1 MQNSRGPLRPD
12 ILAKVPLLFA
22 LLVLGLVHT
31 GGVPATGPDGRACA
45 DARNAGDA
53 GGDACADAVG
63 SAADGAPPPLPADP
77 SASGES
83 APAPALTANPADTQ
97 TAAPAAIPGPAVPP
111 EAPAGSPAAALDA
124 AAPGLTPAPAD
135 AAQAVPT
142 DAPSALPPA
151 ASPDAPSGAQS
162 GAAVAATPAP
172 GVPDTRPT
180 ATPADEPLPPE
191 GATTQATAAPPSAV
205 AAGAPA
211 AKPQPD
217 PLPTPEPMVMAPV
230 DAIAPPA
237 VTPPPGPQLPAL
249 PLVIDPL
256 PQAPRELPSWMTT
269 APRTLTRPGATAAQ
283 PADARA
289 DQSRLHAGL
298 AWDQCGLRV
307 RGRGRPGLGGLG
319 TPAPTSGAPVAVAAD
334 QADYDRA
341 ADVVTLEGGVVIDQ
355 EKQHLESD
363 RSRYDRKTGAVNAQG
378 NVFLDYPGGRL
389 LADQADY
396 NLNTKTGR
404 ASVLSYRIA
413 SGINARGTAAT
424 AEILPAQRSRYRDVI
439 YTTCPPGYSD
449 WSIRASELE
458 LDQADGMGT
467 ARHARL
473 RLGPV
478 PVLYTPYL
486 RFPIDDRRRSGF
498 LVPIFGSSSNT
509 GLDLTLPYYWN
520 IAPNLDA
527 TISPRLMTDRGLMI
541 GTEVRG
547 LQPFGSFVFNGQILP
562 RDEEEP
568 DLGVRWGERITG
580 TAARGR
586 FASAIDYSAV
596 SDDQFLTDF
605 GNRLDVTSIRNL
617 TQRGSLVYAGG
628 NYSLTGWLQGFQTVD
643 ATTAAIYRP
652 YAQLP
657 HIQLDL
663 APQHW
668 GPAEFT
674 FQAHYDYFDNPARVY
689 GNRAVLLPAVRV
701 PLRRSYGFLI
711 PRVRLYATGY
721 QLINADAETDN
732 TQSFLIPSLDLD
744 AGLLFDRETSLFG
757 HTALQTLEPR
767 VYYVLTSYAD
777 QSQTPLFDTTA
788 LTFSYASLF
797 RPNRFTGYD
806 RVGDDNRL
814 TVGLTSRTLSGSDG
828 REWFRI
834 SLGQILYFNDRRVQ
848 LSDATADTSASS
860 SLAGELSTNPAEG
873 WLARASFQWDPN
885 LSQNQWEQRV
895 LQLRY
900 TPGDDRMFNL
910 TYRYSLG
917 ATEAERYENTDL
929 SFYWPVT
936 KRIGV
941 VGRWLYSVLESDTVE
956 AFAGIE
962 FGRCCWRLR
971 LLGRHLKTSA
981 TDPGS
986 TGFMIQ
992 LELAGL
998 GTIGDKVESL
1008 LQQGIYGYDSL

>member
-1 MQNSRGPLRPD
+1 MQKPRGTPRSD
-12 ILAKVPLLFA
+12 ILAKVPLVIS
-22 LLVLGLVHT
+22 LLALGLVYT
-31 GGVPATGPDGRACA
+31 GGATAAGPDARACA
-45 DARNAGDA
+45 EAGGA
-53 GGDACADAVG
+53 GGDPCASAAGSVDAVQAAPTDLP
-63 SAADGAPPPLPADP
+63 SAAL
-77 SASGES
+77 STASS
-83 APAPALTANPADTQ
+83 
-97 TAAPAAIPGPAVPP
+97 AVP
-111 EAPAGSPAAALDA
+111 S
-124 AAPGLTPAPAD
+124 
-135 AAQAVPT
+135 AAQA
-142 DAPSALPPA
+142 A
-151 ASPDAPSGAQS
+151 A
-162 GAAVAATPAP
+162 AATPTP
-172 GVPDTRPT
+172 GAPDTRSA

-191 GATTQATAAPPSAV
+191 SATAQETAVPAGV
-205 AAGAPA
+205 AAEATPA

-217 PLPTPEPMVMAPV
+217 PVPAPEPLVMTPIEPRIESVA
-230 DAIAPPA
+230 APA
-237 VTPPPGPQLPAL
+237 VPVPPGPKLPTL

-256 PQAPRELPSWMTT
+256 PKAPSELPSWMTT
-269 APRTLTRPGATAAQ
+269 TPRDLGLPSVMAARTA
-283 PADARA
+283 DSRA

-298 AWDQCGLRV
+298 RWDQCGLRV
-307 RGRGRPGLGGLG
+307 RGRGRAGFGGLG

-334 QADYDRA
+334 RADYDRA
-341 ADVVTLEGGVVIDQ
+341 ADVVKLEGGVVIDQ

-363 RSRYDRKTGAVNAQG
+363 RSRYDRKTGAVNAVG

-413 SGINARGTAAT
+413 SGINARGTAAS
-424 AEILPAQRSRYRDVI
+424 AELLPAQVSRYRDVV
-439 YTTCPPGYSD
+439 YTTCPPAYSD

-473 RLGPV
+473 RLGPI

-498 LVPIFGSSSNT
+498 LVPIFASTNNT

-520 IAPNLDA
+520 IAPNFDA
-527 TISPRLMTDRGLMI
+527 TISPRLMTTRGLMI

-547 LQPFGSFVFNGQILP
+547 LKPFGSFVFNGEILP
-562 RDEEEP
+562 RDEDDP

-580 TAARGR
+580 TAVKGR
-586 FASAIDYSAV
+586 FSTAIDYSAV

-628 NYSLTGWLQGFQTVD
+628 GYSLSSWLQGFQTVD
-643 ATTAAIYRP
+643 ATTSAANRP
-652 YAQLP
+652 YSQLP
-657 HIQLDL
+657 HIQFDL
-663 APQHW
+663 APQRW

-674 FQAHYDYFDNPARVY
+674 FQAHYDYFDNPAKVY
-689 GNRAVLLPAVRV
+689 GNRALLLPAVRM
-701 PLRRSYGFLI
+701 PLRRSFGFVI
-711 PRVRLYATGY
+711 PRLRLYATGY
-721 QLINADAETDN
+721 QLINAPAGTDD
-732 TQSFLIPSLDLD
+732 TQSFLIPSLDID

-757 HTALQTLEPR
+757 HSALQTLEPR
-767 VYYVLTSYAD
+767 IYYVLTSYAD

-814 TVGLTSRTLSGSDG
+814 TIGLTSRTLSGEDG

-834 SLGQILYFNDRRVQ
+834 SLGQILYFADRRVQ
-848 LSDATADTSASS
+848 LTGNTADTAAAS

-895 LQLRY
+895 FQLRY
-900 TPGDDRMFNL
+900 TPGDDRMLNL

-917 ATEAERYENTDL
+917 ATVADRYENTDL
-929 SFYWPVT
+929 SFYWPIT
-936 KRIGV
+936 KRVGV

-971 LLGRHLKTSA
+971 ILGRHLKTSA

-986 TGFMIQ
+986 TGFMLQ